1 MPGLRE
7 LHAAQP
13 EVIARLPT
21 GACQG
26 TILEP
31 KMSSARRLSTA
42 TPQDGGPISGAARER
57 ARAPLA
63 APSFSALMFT
73 PCYFGGDKAGQAR
86 IARPRA
92 LGHGMR
98 SI

>member
-1 MPGLRE
+1 MTTLLEGIAPLLTE
-7 LHAAQP
+7 LQHCTVAAQP

-57 ARAPLA
+57 ARAI
-63 APSFSALMFT
+63 
-73 PCYFGGDKAGQAR
+73 GGPVGF
-86 IARPRA
+86 
-92 LGHGMR
+92 
-98 SI
+98 